1 MPVRVASEPSDAAPL
16 FEKTKRNTPETV
28 QTDRI
33 KAVMEE
39 NRIRIDFTQ
48 LAGKIDKTVAF
59 YPVERNVID
68 LKEPTRIEK
77 SGGSTSLYL
86 TAHKKFVESKETK
99 ALTGVIVAD
108 DGR

>member
-1 MPVRVASEPSDAAPL
+1 MACLQGRLHSGEAELKFSVPVRVASEPSDAAPL

-68 LKEPTRIEK
+68 LKEPTQ
-77 SGGSTSLYL
+77 
-86 TAHKKFVESKETK
+86 H
-99 ALTGVIVAD
+99 
-108 DGR
+108 